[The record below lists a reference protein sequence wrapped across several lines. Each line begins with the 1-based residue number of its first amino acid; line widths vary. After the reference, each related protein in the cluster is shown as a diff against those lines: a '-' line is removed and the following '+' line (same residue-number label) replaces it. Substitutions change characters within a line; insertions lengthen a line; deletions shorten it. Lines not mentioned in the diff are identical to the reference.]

1 MHDVVI
7 LGAAG
12 HAKVCIEVLRATG
25 LYRPCACLVP
35 DSSSATVLG
44 VPIIRTLDDAA
55 GLTKLRAEGVSSAF
69 VALGANRV
77 RDAVG
82 TVVER
87 AGFTLITAVDPGAR
101 LSPSVRVGVGVLLMP
116 GAIVNADAVLGD
128 LCIVN
133 SAAVIEHDCQLGR
146 ACHVGPGAVLA
157 GNVTLGDRAFVG
169 VGAVVRPDIR
179 IGADAVAGAGAAVV
193 SDVAAKT
200 TVVGVP
206 ARRLGGSN
214 APEPG
219 QDGKCEPK

>member
-1 MHDVVI
+1 MTVMHDVVI

-12 HAKVCIEVLRATG
+12 HAKVCIEVLRAMG
-25 LYRPCACLVP
+25 LYRPCACVAP
-35 DSSSATVLG
+35 DSTSAAVLG
-44 VPIIRTLDDAA
+44 VPIIRAPDAA
-55 GLTKLRAEGVSSAF
+55 GLAKMRAEGVSSAF
-69 VALGANRV
+69 VALGANRL

-87 AGFTLITAVDPGAR
+87 AGFTLITAVDPGSR
-101 LSPSVRVGVGVLLMP
+101 LSPSARVGVGVLVMP

-157 GNVTLGDRAFVG
+157 GNVTLGARAFVG
-169 VGAVVRPDIR
+169 VGAVVRPDIH

-193 SDVAAKT
+193 SDVAAEV

-206 ARRLGGSN
+206 ARRLG
-214 APEPG
+214 
-219 QDGKCEPK
+219 